1 MAIPLSKNPIAANPH
16 GGLGSDVAS
25 VHNPSVE
32 DPAHRRRYDERLM
45 RSADW
50 PTSPS
55 DWTGRL
61 RRTIKDARVRRAVF
75 GFMVFFALWY
85 LLTAVVVPP
94 RFNFIP
100 NPVYL
105 FEQWTSQTPE
115 YGISMYSPLYY
126 EHIGV
131 STARVYTAFA
141 ISVGLGAPLGIFLGW
156 SQLGRNLIFPIIELL
171 RPIPP
176 LAWVPLA
183 VLTLPATEAAVIVVT
198 LLASFFATVLNTYLG
213 VRSIPETYLRAA
225 ACLGYGRLDVLRR
238 VIIPGALPFIF
249 TGLQI
254 AMGVAWFSLVGG
266 EMISGRSGLGYL
278 ILDGYTQLALPNIFI
293 GMITLGVLGWFSSAL
308 IRKVGNVLMAW
319 NTQGRGES
327 Q

>member
-1 MAIPLSKNPIAANPH
+1 MAIPLARHAAEAALH
-16 GGLGSDVAS
+16 AGSPPLTAPVAHQP
-25 VHNPSVE
+25 VKDE
-32 DPAHRRRYDERLM
+32 ARRRRYDERLM

-55 DWTGRL
+55 DWAGRL
-61 RRTIKDARVRRAVF
+61 RRQIKDPRIRRAAL
-75 GFMVFFALWY
+75 GFAVFFVLWY
-85 LLTAVVVPP
+85 VLTAVIVPP

-105 FEQWTSQTPE
+105 FEQWTSHTPE
-115 YGISMYSPLYY
+115 YGVSMYSPQYY

-131 STARVYTAFA
+131 SVARVYLAFA
-141 ISVGLGAPLGIFLGW
+141 ISVGLGAPLGILLGW
-156 SQLGRNLIFPIIELL
+156 SRLGRNLIFPIIEML

-213 VRSIPETYLRAA
+213 VRSIPDTYLRAA
-225 ACLGYGRLDVLRR
+225 ACLGYRRLDVLRR

-308 IRKVGNVLMAW
+308 IRKVGNALMAW
-319 NTQGRGES
+319 NSQARGEAR
-327 Q
+327 

>member
-1 MAIPLSKNPIAANPH
+1 MQSPGVRGGQPSAVGAA
-16 GGLGSDVAS
+16 A
-25 VHNPSVE
+25 
-32 DPAHRRRYDERLM
+32 YDERLR

-50 PTSPS
+50 PTEPG

-61 RRTIKDARVRRAVF
+61 RRLMRAPQLRRAVL
-75 GFMVFFALWY
+75 GFAVFFGLWY

-105 FEQWTSQTPE
+105 FGQWTSHTPAF
-115 YGISMYSPLYY
+115 GISMFSPDYY
-126 EHIGV
+126 KHIGV
-131 STARVYTAFA
+131 SVARVYTAFA
-141 ISVGLGAPLGIFLGW
+141 ISVALGAPLGILLGW
-156 SQLGRNLIFPIIELL
+156 SRLGHNLIFPIVEML

-183 VLTLPATEAAVIVVT
+183 VLTLPGTETAVIFVT
-198 LLASFFATVLNTYLG
+198 LLASFFATALNTYLG
-213 VRSIPETYLRAA
+213 VISIPETYLRAA

-293 GMITLGVLGWFSSAL
+293 GMITLGVLGWLSSAA
-308 IRKVGNVLMAW
+308 IRKLGKLLMAW
-319 NTQGRGES
+319 NSKGQGES
-327 Q
+327 K